1 MTAMTSRALT
11 KRNRDGF
18 GFIHPAQTVIR
29 FSFVSHWRVS
39 CALVLLAVGA
49 SALLGEC
56 MAFSIAKAPVP
67 KQSVVLRTARRKPQ
81 STPKQARVWMPT
93 VAAAAPKL
101 DLIERMSDGSMA
113 KSAYFDVSLDL
124 SSDEQESKPA
134 GSSTLAAYQE
144 DEAPSSDPFNLVLR
158 PGGSPDAPAPHVAKS
173 ARPLPVRGEP
183 INVSVAPARPSGH
196 IRRVVSLPAREELLR
211 NIEGAVDV
219 SESDFVNLARE
230 LGADSVKPGE
240 ELDILLEER
249 PERPNAPQIVFARHV
264 SHRKGERFLARLD
277 NGTFQTVTDRHLYDR
292 MLAEAIAA
300 EGASGARGR
309 LTPQESRDLNR
320 AAGDYPKLIAHLKQ
334 SKVPPRVCLQVVQ
347 LMKTNGLEWSSSDDL
362 PQLDVVYRKTEDN
375 ADELV
380 SVTVNDGET
389 ERRFYRYS
397 TSEDGHAEFYDNGG
411 HSVSKTLM
419 EKPVAAGRLGDGF
432 GWRVHPILKVR
443 KFHNG
448 VDFAAPKGSPIVAA
462 GDGVVEKISW
472 EGGYGKFIRI
482 RHDGGYE
489 TTYAHI
495 DGTPKD
501 LKVGQ
506 RVSQGQ
512 VIAYVGST
520 GLSTGPHLYYELR
533 VGDHYADPTK
543 AHMSAGTVLRG
554 KALEE
559 FNREKE
565 RVAAISDAIRT
576 SASNAARA
584 VAHVLKADDEPA
596 SHVE

>member
-1 MTAMTSRALT
+1 MTALTARALMQ
-11 KRNRDGF
+11 RNRDGF

-49 SALLGEC
+49 SAFLGEC
-56 MAFSIAKAPVP
+56 MAFSIARAPVP
-67 KQSVVLRTARRKPQ
+67 QQSVVLRSARRKPV
-81 STPKQARVWMPT
+81 STPKQGRVWVPT

-101 DLIERMSDGSMA
+101 DLIERMSDGSLA

-124 SSDEQESKPA
+124 SAEASRAPQEPA
-134 GSSTLAAYQE
+134 TLAAYQE
-144 DEAPSSDPFNLVLR
+144 AEPSSSDPFNLVLR
-158 PGGSPDAPAPHVAKS
+158 ASQNGEKPALHVAKG
-173 ARPLPVRGEP
+173 ARPVPVRGEP

-196 IRRVVSLPAREELLR
+196 IRRLVSLPAREELLR

-219 SESDFVNLARE
+219 TEADFVNLARE
-230 LGADSVKPGE
+230 LGSDSVKPGE

-249 PERPNAPQIVFARHV
+249 PERPDAPQIVFARHV
-264 SHRKGERFLARLD
+264 SHRRGERFLARRD
-277 NGTFQTVTDRHLYDR
+277 DGTFQTVSDRHLYDR
-292 MLAEAIAA
+292 LLAEAIAA
-300 EGASGARGR
+300 ESQPGARAR

-320 AAGDYPKLIAHLKQ
+320 AAADYPKLIAHLRH

-347 LMKTNGLEWSSSDDL
+347 LMKVNGLEWSSADDL
-362 PQLDVVYRKTEDN
+362 PQLDVIYRKTED
-375 ADELV
+375 DGDQLV
-380 SVTVNDGET
+380 SVTLHEGDS
-389 ERRFYRYS
+389 ERRFYRYA
-397 TSEDGHAEFYDNGG
+397 TSGDGKAEFFDHGG

-432 GWRVHPILKVR
+432 GWRIHPILKVR

-472 EGGYGKFIRI
+472 EAGYGKFVRI

-501 LKVGQ
+501 LKIGQ

-512 VIAYVGST
+512 VIAFVGST

-559 FNREKE
+559 FNREVA
-565 RVAAISDAIRT
+565 RVEAITDAIRT
-576 SASNAARA
+576 SASSAAKA
-584 VAHVLKADDEPA
+584 VAHVLKADGDDNR
-596 SHVE
+596 HVE